1 MKLSSSHFRCYAFA
15 ATPIGKVNAMA
26 SRYCSI
32 GLSIAMTSFI
42 SIGTAVAGEK
52 CYCRNANGEH
62 VEVGKVACLKTNT
75 GMQEA
80 VCGMVLNNTA
90 WKFTGKPCP
99 VADGRGK
106 HDKKAMLAIDL
117 AP

>member
-1 MKLSSSHFRCYAFA
+1 
-15 ATPIGKVNAMA
+15 MA

-32 GLSIAMTSFI
+32 GLSIAMTLFI
-42 SIGTAVAGEK
+42 SATAFAGEK
-52 CYCRNANGEH
+52 CYCRNAKGEH
-62 VEVGKVACLKTNT
+62 VEVGKVACLKTNK

-106 HDKKAMLAIDL
+106 HDKKAVLAINL
-117 AP
+117 APQNGQARRLRPADE

>member
-1 MKLSSSHFRCYAFA
+1 
-15 ATPIGKVNAMA
+15 MA

-32 GLSIAMTSFI
+32 GLSIAI
-42 SIGTAVAGEK
+42 ILLLGAATALAGEK
-52 CYCRNANGEH
+52 CYCRNAKGEH
-62 VEVGKVACLKTNT
+62 VEVGKTACLKTSK

-90 WKFTGKPCP
+90 WKFTGKSCP
-99 VADGRGK
+99 VAENRGK
-106 HDKKAMLAIDL
+106 HDKKAVLAIDL